1 MEEPFPLID
10 FKTLVGKGISI
21 GQLSLYPI
29 ARLSILKAIDDSI
42 QSFWLSPIAFI
53 VTGPGFDVPF
63 TLSINNEKFNLEN
76 LDLPL
81 DLRKSLD
88 SWKIEQQ

>member
-1 MEEPFPLID
+1 MD

-21 GQLSLYPI
+21 GQLSLYPV
-29 ARLSILKAIDDSI
+29 ARLSILKAIDESI

-53 VTGPGFDVPF
+53 VTGPGFDVPL
-63 TLSINNEKFNLEN
+63 TLSINNEKFDLEN

-81 DLRKSLD
+81 DLWKSLD
-88 SWKIEQQ
+88 SRRREKQ